1 VHAVQAQAMVLRGG
15 VRNEAEKKSGDEMKA
30 ASAQ

>member
-1 VHAVQAQAMVLRGG
+1 VLRSLPTTGVVRGG